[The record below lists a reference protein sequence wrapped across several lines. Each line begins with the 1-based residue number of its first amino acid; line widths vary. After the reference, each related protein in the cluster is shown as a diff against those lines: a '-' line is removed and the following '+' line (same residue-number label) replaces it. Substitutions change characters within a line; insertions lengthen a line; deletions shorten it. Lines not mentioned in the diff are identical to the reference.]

1 MLLKL
6 ISMGFAMAAVAASDT
21 ARVMERIDAMIPV
34 FDIMVVPSI
43 GRKG

>member
-1 MLLKL
+1 
-6 ISMGFAMAAVAASDT
+6 
-21 ARVMERIDAMIPV
+21 VMERIDAMIPV

>member
-34 FDIMVVPSI
+34 QTVSI
-43 GRKG
+43 EFIR